1 MDFIC
6 WDYNNAFPTLPARAK
21 NAAKVLEV
29 DVYGRRVNSACFN
42 NEDFRNH
49 LFGKIENYL
58 KTYPGVDGIAW
69 GCERMGSGEHAV
81 ARPNQL
87 LLPGL
92 SGEGQRTRY
101 LH

>member
-6 WDYNNAFPTLPARAK
+6 WDYNNAFPTLPARMK
-21 NAAKVLEV
+21 NASKVMEV

-58 KTYPGVDGIAW
+58 KTYPEVTGIAW
-69 GCERMGSGEHAV
+69 G
-81 ARPNQL
+81 
-87 LLPGL
+87 
-92 SGEGQRTRY
+92 
-101 LH
+101 